1 MKQKDIKDQLE
12 EQRLKI
18 ESLENALHR
27 ERFRFNAVYENV
39 ETSLSKIHKANEL
52 RDGEI
57 TELRASIAELRK
69 KIRNPFDALY
79 RIWKESEWR
88 I

>member
-1 MKQKDIKDQLE
+1 MTKKERQDAHKWLVI
-12 EQRLKI
+12 KI
-18 ESLENALHR
+18 ESLCRTVANLEIQ
-27 ERFRFNAVYENV
+27 V
-39 ETSLSKIHKANEL
+39 SSMHKANEL